1 MEKQEPKKFINIS
14 KLFDGVEEENM
25 IWGIVENILERN
37 GIHPI
42 NGRKGLSIRFYE
54 DENPALDD
62 IGEIDE
68 DDKPSPLTVASM
80 PNEAARDMRYYRA

>member
-1 MEKQEPKKFINIS
+1 MEEKKPKKFINIS
-14 KLFDGVEEENM
+14 KLLDGVEEENM
-25 IWGIVENILERN
+25 IWGIIENVLERN
-37 GIHPI
+37 DIHPI

-68 DDKPSPLTVASM
+68 TV
-80 PNEAARDMRYYRA
+80 